1 MEEPTEIFTRGG
13 PDGADNRG
21 QSMVGDL
28 VMDGMPAVER
38 LTARI
43 AQARLM

>member
-28 VMDGMPAVER
+28 MMDGMPPVER
-38 LTARI
+38 LNARI